1 MTKVFLPCEICGSRN
16 WQPQYNGKVRDG
28 SFGNLSEEECVVAR
42 CPTCGVE
49 RLNDSACRD
58 TDFYEGGEYKQLI
71 SEPEAEADSRADRN
85 LLTAENLNIK
95 WPDELK
101 DKIVAEIGCAGGHF
115 LKRMKRYADQIIA
128 IEPSRIYHES
138 LREQGYR
145 VYPFVKDAIEEWGG
159 KVDFSFCFAVIEH
172 TQNPRIFLE
181 EITDL
186 LSTQGQ
192 FILSTPNRHDILMDL
207 KVDDYKRFFYRTVH
221 RWYFDAASFI
231 YCAREAGLK
240 VIETHCVHRFG
251 LSNAMA
257 WLRDGKPTGDIP
269 LPHLDS
275 PLLDNF
281 WKRYV
286 ESKGVGDYLYFKIRR
301 ES

>member
-1 MTKVFLPCEICGSRN
+1 MIEDFLPCEICGSRS

-28 SFGNLSEEECVVAR
+28 SFGNLSKEECVVAR

-58 TDFYEGGEYKQLI
+58 TDFYEGDEYKQLI

-85 LLTAENLNIK
+85 LLNAKNLNIQ
-95 WPDELK
+95 WPEVLK
-101 DKIVAEIGCAGGHF
+101 GKIVAEVGCAGGHF
-115 LKRMKRYADQIIA
+115 LKRIKRYANQVIA

-145 VYPFVKDAIEEWGG
+145 VYPFVKDAIQEWGG

-172 TQNPRIFLE
+172 TQNPRLFLE
-181 EITDL
+181 EIAAL
-186 LSTQGQ
+186 LSSKGQ
-192 FILSTPNRHDILMDL
+192 FILSSPNRRDILIDL
-207 KVDDYKRFFYRTVH
+207 NGDDYKRFFYRTVH
-221 RWYFDAASFI
+221 RWYFDEDSMGF
-231 YCAREAGLK
+231 CAGKAGFRKLEIK
-240 VIETHCVHRFG
+240 CVHRFG

-257 WLRDGKPTGDIP
+257 WLRDGKPTGSKA

-275 PLLDNF
+275 RELDEY
-281 WKRYV
+281 WISYL
-286 ESKGVGDYLYFKIRR
+286 ESQGIGDFLYFRLGK
-301 ES
+301 E